1 MKKKIALLLIAFL
14 CVLYHGHSQIIT
26 FDFNGLVGNE
36 ATANSNVN
44 NPNLSISTISRGS
57 GLTAANNANRFNAT
71 SWNTID
77 ITDAVLNDDY
87 MEFTITPNA
96 GYEFDISTIVINF
109 ERSSTGTRGLA
120 LRNSLDG
127 YSANIDG
134 EKSIADITTPQTFT
148 FTVNQTNNN
157 SAVTYRF
164 YGYAEAGGGS
174 GGFEGA
180 GNDIIVNGSVSL
192 TSTDQPDWCNIQF
205 PVVNGTIQLGESYN
219 VFSQV
224 YEPGVTDAAGQG
236 GGISAWIGYNS
247 TNNNPDGG
255 GGWIWVPATYNVDS
269 GNNDEY
275 QVDLGAAIPATGLY
289 YFASRFQ
296 LNGGPY
302 LYGGSAGVWSNDSV
316 QLTVNPHILDWCNL
330 QFPGTADITTGDTF
344 DVFAQVYEPGV
355 TDTPAVQ
362 GANIE
367 AWVGYSSSDS
377 DPSGAGWNWV
387 AATYNPLCG
396 TTCGTPENNDEYIGD
411 IGPLLSA
418 GTYYYASRF
427 RIDGDVYYYGGYNAG
442 GGGFWTSGVN
452 VNGVV
457 TVTDPPGSSC
467 LEDGFDTIDG
477 WMTHAAGNWTQNT
490 VNGTYT
496 GNGVYVNANDAIA
509 EYKLGFND
517 ADDWFELPPVDN
529 PLLFTYWGRLSSAPG
544 GTNRMKVQVFDGG
557 WVDIVEHTATS
568 TNYVQYSANLSAYS
582 GNTNVRIRLW
592 RSEDDRSMYID
603 DIEVVC
609 VDCTPTHT
617 ISGFTPTEGP
627 ENTFVTIT
635 GTGFTAAS
643 TVFFNGASAV
653 IHSQT
658 NTELVVIVPSGA
670 SSGVISINES
680 ACNITTSSDF
690 TLLNSV
696 DANCEGGVSAS
707 ELFISEIT
715 DSTYG
720 SMTYVE
726 IYNGTGAAVNLAD
739 YEIEIT
745 YNGNSNNTD
754 IVTLSGTL
762 ANGDVH
768 VIRTST
774 AGYTCAVPGGD
785 GSYADQIANGL
796 NGIDSAKNDS
806 DCITLY
812 KNSSPIDV
820 WGDCTDKNWR
830 ENLGVSIGNEGFD
843 FRRLATATFPSMT
856 FDLSDWT
863 ILDWADGSSNTT
875 CNENDYS
882 DIGNFASGFPPSIT
896 TNPSTSANCDLSTN
910 LNITATEGYAGG
922 NSLIY
927 NWFYHPPGDSVWT
940 VVTDGSDYSGST
952 TNTLTINNV
961 LNHFDYQY
969 YCEVWEDDMAC
980 SQASAATRLDVQR
993 TTWNGAT
1000 WDNGV
1005 PDLNTIAIIDGDYDT
1020 GIGGLQDS
1028 FSACSLIIKAS
1039 NQVVVRNGDYI
1050 EIDKDVL
1057 VNGSTSDASNIVE
1070 LTIETRGSF
1079 VQNGDGI
1086 NSGNFTLGSGARAR
1100 VIKQTALLD
1109 NWYEYTYWSS
1119 PVIGETVESAFPDTP
1134 SNRRFRFD
1142 AQNFSDDCAEIAN
1155 SNTCNP
1161 GVKDDIDDA
1170 APYDWVNIPN
1180 GLMETG
1186 RGYAATYS
1194 LFAPYPNLIGSAT
1207 FEAGAFNTGD
1217 IDVAI
1222 YRDNTVTDDNNWNLI
1237 GNPYPS
1243 AISAQQFLTENT
1255 ALIEGNPGG
1264 SIQGAIFLWS
1274 HDTAP
1279 DGDTSGN
1286 EVLNFSQSDY
1296 AVINGAA
1303 GTAGGDGLSPNPYIP
1318 SGQGF
1323 FIAYDQSAGV
1333 ASDTQN
1339 TVSFKNSMREI
1350 GNNTQFFEANENI
1363 QFFDSQET
1371 NEILTDK
1378 NTLWINL
1385 TSDNGV
1391 FNQIAVAYLEGATDH
1406 YDGWYYDAPKNL
1418 STGAYSLLYSIIP
1431 GDYQKFAV
1439 QGKSLDALNQSEIIP
1454 LGFESSIEV
1463 ATIYKLSLPD
1473 YNGNF
1478 LENNDIYL
1486 KDNYS
1491 DIIYNLKDSDYNFT
1505 SEPGI
1510 FNDRFEI
1517 VFTNE
1522 TLGLDDTEVRN
1533 GLIVYEDTNGV
1544 FNIKVSDANRISAIE
1559 VTDLL
1564 GRYVY
1569 RIDGLETVHHQ
1580 FDGLKLSQATY
1591 LIRVSLENGVVL
1603 TKKVVKRF

>member
-1 MKKKIALLLIAFL
+1 
-14 CVLYHGHSQIIT
+14 
-26 FDFNGLVGNE
+26 
-36 ATANSNVN
+36 
-44 NPNLSISTISRGS
+44 
-57 GLTAANNANRFNAT
+57 
-71 SWNTID
+71 
-77 ITDAVLNDDY
+77 
-87 MEFTITPNA
+87 
-96 GYEFDISTIVINF
+96 
-109 ERSSTGTRGLA
+109 
-120 LRNSLDG
+120 
-127 YSANIDG
+127 
-134 EKSIADITTPQTFT
+134 
-148 FTVNQTNNN
+148 
-157 SAVTYRF
+157 
-164 YGYAEAGGGS
+164 
-174 GGFEGA
+174 
-180 GNDIIVNGSVSL
+180 
-192 TSTDQPDWCNIQF
+192 
-205 PVVNGTIQLGESYN
+205 
-219 VFSQV
+219 
-224 YEPGVTDAAGQG
+224 
-236 GGISAWIGYNS
+236 
-247 TNNNPDGG
+247 
-255 GGWIWVPATYNVDS
+255 
-269 GNNDEY
+269 
-275 QVDLGAAIPATGLY
+275 
-289 YFASRFQ
+289 
-296 LNGGPY
+296 
-302 LYGGSAGVWSNDSV
+302 
-316 QLTVNPHILDWCNL
+316 
-330 QFPGTADITTGDTF
+330 
-344 DVFAQVYEPGV
+344 
-355 TDTPAVQ
+355 
-362 GANIE
+362 
-367 AWVGYSSSDS
+367 
-377 DPSGAGWNWV
+377 
-387 AATYNPLCG
+387 
-396 TTCGTPENNDEYIGD
+396 
-411 IGPLLSA
+411 
-418 GTYYYASRF
+418 
-427 RIDGDVYYYGGYNAG
+427 
-442 GGGFWTSGVN
+442 
-452 VNGVV
+452 
-457 TVTDPPGSSC
+457 
-467 LEDGFDTIDG
+467 
-477 WMTHAAGNWTQNT
+477 
-490 VNGTYT
+490 
-496 GNGVYVNANDAIA
+496 
-509 EYKLGFND
+509 
-517 ADDWFELPPVDN
+517 
-529 PLLFTYWGRLSSAPG
+529 
-544 GTNRMKVQVFDGG
+544 
-557 WVDIVEHTATS
+557 
-568 TNYVQYSANLSAYS
+568 
-582 GNTNVRIRLW
+582 
-592 RSEDDRSMYID
+592 
-603 DIEVVC
+603 
-609 VDCTPTHT
+609 
-617 ISGFTPTEGP
+617 
-627 ENTFVTIT
+627 
-635 GTGFTAAS
+635 
-643 TVFFNGASAV
+643 
-653 IHSQT
+653 
-658 NTELVVIVPSGA
+658 
-670 SSGVISINES
+670 
-680 ACNITTSSDF
+680 
-690 TLLNSV
+690 
-696 DANCEGGVSAS
+696 
-707 ELFISEIT
+707 
-715 DSTYG
+715 
-720 SMTYVE
+720 
-726 IYNGTGAAVNLAD
+726 
-739 YEIEIT
+739 
-745 YNGNSNNTD
+745 
-754 IVTLSGTL
+754 
-762 ANGDVH
+762 
-768 VIRTST
+768 
-774 AGYTCAVPGGD
+774 
-785 GSYADQIANGL
+785 
-796 NGIDSAKNDS
+796 
-806 DCITLY
+806 
-812 KNSSPIDV
+812 
-820 WGDCTDKNWR
+820 
-830 ENLGVSIGNEGFD
+830 
-843 FRRLATATFPSMT
+843 
-856 FDLSDWT
+856 
-863 ILDWADGSSNTT
+863 
-875 CNENDYS
+875 
-882 DIGNFASGFPPSIT
+882 
-896 TNPSTSANCDLSTN
+896 
-910 LNITATEGYAGG
+910 
-922 NSLIY
+922 
-927 NWFYHPPGDSVWT
+927 
-940 VVTDGSDYSGST
+940 
-952 TNTLTINNV
+952 
-961 LNHFDYQY
+961 
-969 YCEVWEDDMAC
+969 
-980 SQASAATRLDVQR
+980 
-993 TTWNGAT
+993 
-1000 WDNGV
+1000 
-1005 PDLNTIAIIDGDYDT
+1005 
-1020 GIGGLQDS
+1020 
-1028 FSACSLIIKAS
+1028 
-1039 NQVVVRNGDYI
+1039 
-1050 EIDKDVL
+1050 
-1057 VNGSTSDASNIVE
+1057 DASNIVE